1 METCHHCEDIV
12 EKLNREFDELHAEN
26 EGHKQA
32 IEFIRRE
39 MELRKMITE
48 ELCKVKWFKKDKMSI
63 EMAITTLVRKFNSQE
78 DDIKD
83 ICREMEQL
91 EEENSNLEEGQE
103 NLCQDL
109 RDQVD
114 IEFALERDND
124 KLKQT
129 VAGLRWRQLTLT
141 IASS

>member
-63 EMAITTLVRKFNSQE
+63 EMAITTLVRNFNSQE